1 LLFDLDDILKCKGIP
16 IPTFLADQFSVQIQ
30 ISHNGMLGPID
41 HTLAPYANAAS
52 CYVVLSNVEF
62 HYYYWSISQQTVDA
76 IKQSAALLESDGHA
90 FGMSFKTKRVN
101 VVNRAVVASQYSYEH
116 SAAGSILSK
125 MYITFV
131 D

>member
-1 LLFDLDDILKCKGIP
+1 MGIATTLTGTSQANAQPASAAGVPVNTSQSEKMLLFDLDDILKCKGIP

-41 HTLAPYANAAS
+41 HTLAPYGNAAS

-90 FGMSFKTKRVN
+90 FGMSFKTK
-101 VVNRAVVASQYSYEH
+101 
-116 SAAGSILSK
+116 
-125 MYITFV
+125 
-131 D
+131 